1 MANGSARSMDY
12 AFIGIN
18 MSAVKRVIVS
28 TFLGGLKRGRM
39 PKAVFIWG
47 KPGQGKT
54 FTAHAAAREI
64 GRRLKALCVMADV
77 AAGTCEPCDIAG
89 VPFPV
94 QINGT
99 EMFARYLGTEWAW
112 FASREYEEWERT
124 REGGDP
130 DFVAPPMLLFFDD
143 LPAAHFQTQSA
154 FFKGVHEG
162 KWGSLHQRDNV
173 MVVGAGNRVE
183 DNAAAN
189 DMPTPLANRFRHC
202 YANPSTSDWLKWA
215 GEFREEGEP
224 GVTGQ
229 SRIHPLVIGYIRT
242 KQDALIEFNNEVA
255 VRADKAFAS
264 PRTWEDISE
273 LLYEEEIG
281 QEDELFGKVVRG
293 IIGQGIGTEFIA
305 YLQESTSLVPPEEIV
320 KNPKRAR
327 IPSRKNLDALHATV
341 ASLELYLRQ
350 HPKHWKAGVQY
361 ALRKEMVSDV
371 GILLAQT
378 VCEVIQDHLE
388 PGLRGRA
395 LSDDVFISLC
405 ERYEEILNIVE
416 L

>member
-1 MANGSARSMDY
+1 
-12 AFIGIN
+12 
-18 MSAVKRVIVS
+18 
-28 TFLGGLKRGRM
+28 
-39 PKAVFIWG
+39 
-47 KPGQGKT
+47 
-54 FTAHAAAREI
+54 
-64 GRRLKALCVMADV
+64 
-77 AAGTCEPCDIAG
+77 
-89 VPFPV
+89 
-94 QINGT
+94 
-99 EMFARYLGTEWAW
+99 
-112 FASREYEEWERT
+112 
-124 REGGDP
+124 
-130 DFVAPPMLLFFDD
+130 MLLFFDD